1 VATILVVDTNPADR
15 RWYITLLGNYGHRL
29 LEASDGVE
37 ALALALAELPELI
50 ITDILMP
57 HMDGFSLVRRLRAEP
72 LLGGIP
78 VIFQTAN
85 YDVSEIHRLAR
96 ASGVQH
102 ILRKAAEPHE
112 ILRAVAESLKR
123 PTQPARLPQT
133 GQLQRAHL
141 ELLADKLYQKVSEL
155 EKANDHLRNLSLTDA
170 LTGLNN
176 RRGFMILA
184 TGLLK
189 FARRAGYPLCL
200 LYIDLDSLKYI
211 NDTFGHIAGDTALAR
226 FSRILTDTFRDSDV
240 IGRLGGDEFVVLIA
254 DATEKDIT
262 DMRARL
268 QSFVDAHNLQ
278 AAQGHALAFS
288 LGVIRIA
295 PDSTDTME
303 ELLSQAD
310 EAMYEHKLSRRRAAA
325 PPVSL
330 P

>member
-1 VATILVVDTNPADR
+1 MATILIVDTNPADR

-37 ALALALAELPELI
+37 ALALAEAELPELI

-57 HMDGFSLVRRLRAEP
+57 HMDGFSLVRRLRSEP
-72 LLGGIP
+72 LLTGIP

-85 YDVSEIHRLAR
+85 YDVSEIHKLAR

-102 ILRKAAEPHE
+102 ILRKAAEPHD
-112 ILRAVAESLKR
+112 ILRAVNESLKR
-123 PTQPARLPQT
+123 PTTPGRLPQT
-133 GQLQRAHL
+133 GQLQREHL

-155 EKANDHLRNLSLTDA
+155 EKANDRLRSLSLTDA

-189 FARRAGYPLCL
+189 FARRVAYSAYL

-211 NDTFGHIAGDTALAR
+211 NDTFGHAAGDAAITE

-240 IGRLGGDEFVVLIA
+240 IGRLGGDEFVALIA
-254 DATEKDIT
+254 DATESDLASIQT
-262 DMRARL
+262 RL
-268 QSFVDAHNLQ
+268 QSGVDTYNLRADPRQ
-278 AAQGHALAFS
+278 ALAFS
-288 LGVIRIA
+288 IGVIRVESE
-295 PDSTDTME
+295 STITME
-303 ELLSQAD
+303 ELLSEAD
-310 EAMYEHKLSRRRAAA
+310 AAMYQHKLKRRRTA
-325 PPVSL
+325 
-330 P
+330 